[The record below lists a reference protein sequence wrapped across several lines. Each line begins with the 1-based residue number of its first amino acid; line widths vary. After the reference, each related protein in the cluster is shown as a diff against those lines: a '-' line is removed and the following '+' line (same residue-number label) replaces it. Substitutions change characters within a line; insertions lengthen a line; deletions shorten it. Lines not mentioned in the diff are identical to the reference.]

1 MVYFDVHK
9 ILMFILKVPN
19 IAFNK
24 KKFRKIVYFF
34 VEVQNY
40 HIELLKI
47 QSCKL
52 HNKKYMTTSTQVT
65 KIDVFAF
72 IAVLDFNLLSRKV
85 LFLTDKD
92 NRNVK
97 DCNGTQTQNHLV
109 R

>member
-1 MVYFDVHK
+1 
-9 ILMFILKVPN
+9 
-19 IAFNK
+19 
-24 KKFRKIVYFF
+24 
-34 VEVQNY
+34 
-40 HIELLKI
+40 
-47 QSCKL
+47 
-52 HNKKYMTTSTQVT
+52 MTTSTQAT

-97 DCNGTQTQNHLV
+97 DSNGTQTQNHLV

>member
-1 MVYFDVHK
+1 
-9 ILMFILKVPN
+9 
-19 IAFNK
+19 
-24 KKFRKIVYFF
+24 
-34 VEVQNY
+34 
-40 HIELLKI
+40 
-47 QSCKL
+47 
-52 HNKKYMTTSTQVT
+52 MTTSTQAT

-97 DCNGTQTQNHLV
+97 DCNGTQTENHLV